1 MYNEDS
7 YSRNLLWIKIKRIAF
22 MVLFS
27 ILGCLLG
34 VLISIYVIDVLE
46 LAPIYRIVI
55 ITVSTLLF
63 FFISTAA
70 TANTGKEIQDGYWR
84 IAVLRKL
91 TLISKKL
98 DSIENIEKILSNED
112 IENLR
117 NLK

>member
-27 ILGCLLG
+27 IFGCLLG
-34 VLISIYVIDVLE
+34 VLISVYVIDVLQFS
-46 LAPIYRIVI
+46 PIYRIII

-63 FFISTAA
+63 FFISIAS

-98 DSIENIEKILSNED
+98 DSMENIEKILSNEN